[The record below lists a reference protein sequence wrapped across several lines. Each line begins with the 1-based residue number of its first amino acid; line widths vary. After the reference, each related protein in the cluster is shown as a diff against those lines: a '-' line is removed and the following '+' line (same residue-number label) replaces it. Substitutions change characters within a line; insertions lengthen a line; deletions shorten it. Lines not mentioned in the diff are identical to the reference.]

1 MRRDTGND
9 ERKSMPESKL
19 TGLRSVE
26 LGVPDVAADAKFYT
40 EIWGLAMVA
49 EHRGAVY
56 LRGTGAY
63 QYILALH
70 PRPKT
75 ELLGI
80 TLAARSR
87 ADVDALHAAVTATGV
102 RSATLPAPVSEPGG
116 GYAFAF
122 KDPEGRIFRII
133 ADDARHSDAAR
144 VPDRPERLAHVV
156 LNSADASA
164 ATKFAVDALGFKIS
178 DRTRMM
184 DFLRCN
190 RDHHNVAFARSGES
204 TLHHVAYLVSDL
216 DSVMRGTGLMKDNG
230 YPIEWGVGRHG
241 PGNNVF
247 AYFIAPDGAVIE
259 YTSEVEE
266 VDDNYKA
273 GGPGD
278 WGFQPG
284 RTDQWGITA
293 PPSARIKLA
302 QEIIKFA
309 GNIAY
314 SR

>member
-1 MRRDTGND
+1 MTREIDV
-9 ERKSMPESKL
+9 ESKL
-19 TGLRSVE
+19 TGLRGVD
-26 LGVPDVAADAKFYT
+26 LGVPDVVADAKFYT
-40 EIWGLAMVA
+40 EVWGLATVA

-63 QYILALH
+63 HHILALH
-70 PRPKT
+70 PRPTT
-75 ELLGI
+75 ELIGI

-87 ADVDALHAAVTATGV
+87 ADVDALHAAVTATGAG
-102 RSATLPAPVSEPGG
+102 SATSPAPVSEPGG

-133 ADDARHSDAAR
+133 ADDARHSDA
-144 VPDRPERLAHVV
+144 VPVADRPERLADVV
-156 LNSADASA
+156 LNSADASQ
-164 ATKFAVDALGFKIS
+164 ATKFIVDALGFKVS

-190 RDHHNVAFARSGES
+190 RDHHNVAFTHSSAS
-204 TLHHVAYLVSDL
+204 TLHHIAYLVPDL
-216 DSVMRGTGLMKDNG
+216 DSVMRGTGRMKDCG

-259 YTSEVEE
+259 YTAEVEE
-266 VDDNYKA
+266 VDDTHKV
-273 GGPGD
+273 GGPED
-278 WGFQPG
+278 WKFQLG

-293 PPSARIKLA
+293 PPSARIKAA
-302 QEIIKFA
+302 QEKIAFA
-309 GNIAY
+309 GDIAY
-314 SR
+314 SG